1 MHVDGIYYY
10 MEKILAYI
18 HASAAYR
25 QGIFGQGILVAVLDT
40 GIYPHSDLQGRIRGF
55 RDYIRQRQQPY
66 DDNGHGTHISGI
78 IGAGGKGAVHGVAPG
93 CYLQGY
99 KVLDK
104 NGNGKILDICQAV
117 EDIMKYNQ
125 NHAQKIR
132 VINISV
138 GMRERVR
145 PELQQRLLRSVEQA
159 WDQGIVVLAA
169 AGNNGPGENTV
180 TSPGVSKKI
189 ITVGSLDTI
198 NERKREPSLYSGRG
212 PTAACICKP
221 EIIAPGAKVVS
232 CTNRD
237 GQYSMKSGTSMATPV
252 AAGAIALLL
261 EKYPDLSNRDV
272 KLRLKERAIDL
283 KLPKNQ
289 QGWGFLDVERLLQE

>member
-1 MHVDGIYYY
+1 MDYVRNLIHCGGPASRGITG
-10 MEKILAYI
+10 K
-18 HASAAYR
+18 
-25 QGIFGQGILVAVLDT
+25 GVGVAVLDT
-40 GIYPHSDLQGRIRGF
+40 GIFPHIDFEDRIAGF
-55 RDYIRQRQQPY
+55 YDAVSHRLNPY
-66 DDNGHGTHISGI
+66 DDNGHGTHIAAI
-78 IGAGGKGAVHGVAPG
+78 IGGSGRQSGGKYAGIAPG
-93 CYLQGY
+93 SHMIAV
-99 KVLDK
+99 KVLDSS
-104 NGNGKILDICQAV
+104 GNGYASDVLAGLSWIRR
-117 EDIMKYNQ
+117 
-125 NHAQKIR
+125 QKERLGIR
-132 VINISV
+132 IVNISV
-138 GMRERVR
+138 GSYAGKYMSEDSALVR
-145 PELQQRLLRSVEQA
+145 GVEAA
-159 WDQGIVVLAA
+159 WDDGLVVVVA
-169 AGNNGPGENTV
+169 AGNHGPANMSV
-180 TSPGVSKKI
+180 TTPGISRKV
-189 ITVGSLDTI
+189 ITVGCSDDHKKVLVRGNVMVD
-198 NERKREPSLYSGRG
+198 YSGRG

>member
-1 MHVDGIYYY
+1 MVD
-10 MEKILAYI
+10 
-18 HASAAYR
+18 
-25 QGIFGQGILVAVLDT
+25 
-40 GIYPHSDLQGRIRGF
+40 
-55 RDYIRQRQQPY
+55 
-66 DDNGHGTHISGI
+66 
-78 IGAGGKGAVHGVAPG
+78 
-93 CYLQGY
+93 
-99 KVLDK
+99 
-104 NGNGKILDICQAV
+104 
-117 EDIMKYNQ
+117 
-125 NHAQKIR
+125 
-132 VINISV
+132 
-138 GMRERVR
+138 
-145 PELQQRLLRSVEQA
+145 
-159 WDQGIVVLAA
+159 
-169 AGNNGPGENTV
+169 
-180 TSPGVSKKI
+180 
-189 ITVGSLDTI
+189 
-198 NERKREPSLYSGRG
+198 YSGRG